1 MTLPIQ
7 VKPIVTQEKGEKHV
21 FRKSKKYRTLCS
33 VALGTVATAVLAL
46 GGGIAKADE
55 LATTLVETSIVL
67 MDNPATNLPEAQ
79 PAETSEHT
87 TSLSETG
94 QSQGTMPVTIDETT
108 LKQAINDAKAEGVTI
123 TSGQDMD
130 LGTTQTAEET
140 SQALD
145 TAKADMDK
153 QVSELDQVAAQYQ
166 SDKAEH
172 AAEVARI
179 DRENATLQAS
189 HKQAEDAAKKLEK
202 DVATTV
208 SDMNHRFSNAKV
220 RVTDKTITSGDGTS
234 PEAYEGYTKL
244 VQGVS
249 DQNQSAIATYVAKKT
264 EADAQTAKNKQIE
277 AENAAGLA
285 KAKEDNEAITKRN
298 QAGQVAIDEENR
310 RGQAA
315 VDQAN
320 KDKEAQ
326 VTNRQAEIEAI
337 KKRNAQ
343 KQAEADATN
352 KANEAYNASEKARYD
367 RELAE
372 IQKGEEGYI
381 SEALAQA
388 LDLNRGE
395 PQALHGAVTRNPDRI
410 LSKGDA
416 MLGGYS
422 NILDSTG
429 FFVYDQFR
437 TGETLR
443 FNYSNLQNASFAGKK
458 ITGVTYDITNLVSP
472 AGTNSVKLVVPNDP
486 TEGFIAYRGDG
497 TGDWRNDKMEFRV
510 EAKYTLADG
519 SQVTFSKEQPG
530 VFTHSSLNHNNIGL
544 EYVKDSSGKFVP
556 INGSTVQ
563 VTGEGL
569 ARSLGSNRAHEIGT
583 PEEWDT
589 TSSRYAYKGSI
600 VSTVTSGNTYRV
612 TFGQGD
618 MPTQV
623 GGKTYWFAL
632 NTLPVARTVRPYT
645 PKPLVKP
652 NLDPVPDSLTY
663 TPSVYTPKTFT
674 PEPLVTFTPKPT
686 NPVEEP
692 SLTLVKVALPTQ
704 PVFEKMPTPPTVP
717 SVQVHGYR
725 LATKPGIHKEVE
737 NSDRVSIDKTQVAK
751 GSPVNYPLEVGDLSS
766 NRVTT
771 TSLIFEDYLPAGYVL
786 NATTTEEHNTVYE
799 VAYDSSK
806 HLVRLTAKDSLLSE
820 VNKDLTK
827 SYRLTVPVLYGMV
840 VNDGAIYTNTY
851 KLIINQGTPTAYTVT
866 SNPVTVR
873 TPGDGTTTTLIIPDK
888 TNKNS
893 DGIVIND
900 TVVLVGSTNHYTLT
914 WDLDQY
920 KGDQSSKETIAK
932 GFFLLDDFPEEAV
945 MTNDKTVS
953 VTTLDGKALS
963 GFVATTYKDL
973 SEVPET
979 LRHQLTT
986 AKISPKGAFQVIVP
1000 EDNQAFYD
1008 TYVKT
1013 GTSLLVTS
1021 PMTVRTDLKDKTLT
1035 YTNTAYQID
1044 FGNGYATK
1052 EVTNTLVTPEP
1063 MKKNLNADQVD
1074 VNGQAML
1081 VGSKNFYTLSWDLDQ
1096 YKGIVA
1102 TQDAIAKGFYFVD
1115 DYPEEALEIDTKAI
1129 QVVTATGQVVSDM
1142 LIETYQNLEE
1152 APAGLK
1158 EALRAKKI
1166 SPKGVFQVFRP
1177 KANEAFYETYV
1188 KTGQSLTIIDPMTV
1202 KDNLYNSGHT
1212 YTNKAYQV
1220 DFGLAYETEE
1230 VSNFIPIVRP
1240 KKSNTNDKGVTI
1252 DGKTVLPD
1260 TVNYYKI
1267 VMDYSAYKGM
1277 AATKDQI
1284 AKGFYMVDD
1293 YPEEALEL
1301 QPDGIQIVDGQGQ
1314 AVKGLSVKVYAFL
1327 TEAPKAVQE
1336 AMAGKGFVPK
1346 GAIQVFT
1353 ADDPQA
1359 FYDTYVKTGQTLVV
1373 TNPMTI
1379 KKDLV
1384 KTGGDYTNT
1393 AYQIDFGL
1401 AYVTDTVVNN
1411 VPKLD
1416 PKKDVVI
1423 DLSHKDQSLDGKEIT
1438 LNQVLNYRLQ
1448 GAHIPAH
1455 RATALTDYR
1464 FNDDYDEKHDQ
1475 YDGVYQAYLMRD
1487 VTLVDGTVLKAG
1499 TEVTKYTLQTVNTK
1513 SGQVSISFD
1522 KAFLTSISDESTF
1535 QADVYLQVKRIAAG
1549 EVENT
1554 FSHIVNGVSINSNT
1568 VKTTTPELVI
1578 PPTPPTPKPEVPGTP
1593 IPTPVPPQTPGRV
1606 ASLPQTGEAASLLGL
1621 VGGGLMLGLAYG
1633 AYRKK
1638 KQVGS
1643 EDSYA

>member
-46 GGGIAKADE
+46 GGGVAKADE
-55 LATTLVETSIVL
+55 LLTPSAPSTVL
-67 MDNPATNLPEAQ
+67 TDNPATNLPEAQ
-79 PAETSEHT
+79 PTETVEHN

-94 QSQGTMPVTIDETT
+94 QSQGTMPVTIDETP
-108 LKQAINDAKAEGVTI
+108 LKQAIAEAKAEGVTI

-130 LGTTQTAEET
+130 LGITQTAEET
-140 SQALD
+140 NQALD
-145 TAKADMDK
+145 RAKSDMDK
-153 QVSELDQVAAQYQ
+153 QVSELKDVTAKYQ
-166 SDKAEH
+166 SDKADH
-172 AAEVARI
+172 VAEVARI
-179 DRENATLQAS
+179 EGENAILKVS
-189 HKQAEDAAKKLEK
+189 HTQAEEVAKNLEK
-202 DVATTV
+202 DVNATV
-208 SDMNHRFSNAKV
+208 SDLTNRFSNAKV
-220 RVTDKTITSGDGTS
+220 TVTDKTITSGDGTS

-249 DQNQSAIATYVAKKT
+249 EQNQAAINTYVTKKT

-285 KAKEDNEAITKRN
+285 KAKEDNDAITKRN
-298 QAGQVAIDEENR
+298 QAGQAAIDEENR

-320 KDKEAQ
+320 KDKQAR

-337 KKRNAQ
+337 KKSNAQ
-343 KQAEADATN
+343 KQAEADAKN
-352 KANEAYNASEKARYD
+352 QDIKAYNASEKARYD

-372 IQKGEEGYI
+372 IRKGEEGYI

-395 PQALHGAVTRNPDRI
+395 PQARHGAATRNPDHI
-410 LSKGDA
+410 ISTGNA

-510 EAKYTLADG
+510 DAKYTLADG

-563 VTGEGL
+563 VTDEGL

-589 TSSRYAYKGSI
+589 TSSRYAYKGAI

-652 NLDPVPDSLTY
+652 NLAPVPEPLTY

-686 NPVEEP
+686 SPVEEP
-692 SLTLVKVALPTQ
+692 SLALVKVALPTQ
-704 PVFEKMPTPPTVP
+704 PVYEKTPTPPAAP
-717 SVQVHGYR
+717 SVHVHGYR
-725 LATKPGIHKEVE
+725 LETKPGIHKEVE
-737 NSDRVSIDKTQVAK
+737 NSDRVSIDKSLVAK
-751 GSPVNYPLEVGDLSS
+751 ASLVNYPLEVGDLSP
-766 NRVTT
+766 NRVVTS
-771 TSLIFEDYLPAGYVL
+771 SLIFEDYLPAGYVL
-786 NATTTEEHNTVYE
+786 NATTTEEHNTAYE

-820 VNKDLTK
+820 VNKDLAK
-827 SYRLTVPVLYGMV
+827 SYRLTAPVLYGTV

-893 DGIVIND
+893 DGIVINE

-945 MTNDKTVS
+945 MTDDKAVI
-953 VTTLDGKALS
+953 VTSLDGKALS
-963 GFVATTYKDL
+963 GFVATTYKNL
-973 SEVPET
+973 SEAPET

-1021 PMTVRTDLKDKTLT
+1021 PMTVRTALKDKTLT

-1063 MKKNLNADQVD
+1063 VKKNLNADQVD
-1074 VNGQAML
+1074 INGQAML

-1102 TQDAIAKGFYFVD
+1102 TKAAIQKGFYFVD
-1115 DYPEEALEIDTKAI
+1115 DYPEEALVIDTKAI
-1129 QVVTATGQVVSDM
+1129 QILTPDGQSVRDILV
-1142 LIETYQNLEE
+1142 ETYQNLEE
-1152 APAGLK
+1152 APTSLK
-1158 EALRAKKI
+1158 EALLAKKL
-1166 SPKGVFQVFRP
+1166 SPKGAFQVFRP
-1177 KANEAFYETYV
+1177 KDNQAFYETYV

-1202 KDNLYNSGHT
+1202 KDSLYNSGQT

-1220 DFGLAYETEE
+1220 DFGLAYETED
-1230 VSNFIPIVRP
+1230 VSNFIPVITP
-1240 KKSNTNDKGVTI
+1240 KKSNTNDKGMII

-1277 AATKDQI
+1277 SATKDQI

-1293 YPEEALEL
+1293 YPEEALDVNL
-1301 QPDGIQIVDGQGQ
+1301 DGIQMVDGQGQ
-1314 AVKGLSVKVYAFL
+1314 AVKGLSVKVYASL
-1327 TEAPKAVQE
+1327 SEAPKVVQE
-1336 AMAGKGFVPK
+1336 AMASQHFVPK
-1346 GAIQVFT
+1346 GAIQVFS
-1353 ADDPQA
+1353 ADDPQT

-1379 KKDLV
+1379 KEEMV

-1438 LNQVLNYRLQ
+1438 LNQVFTYRLQ

-1464 FNDDYDEKHDQ
+1464 FSDDYDETHDQ
-1475 YDGVYQAYLMRD
+1475 YDGVYQAYLMTD
-1487 VTLVDGTVLKAG
+1487 VTLADGTVLKSG
-1499 TEVTKYTLQTVNTK
+1499 TEVTKYTLQTVDTT

-1522 KAFLTSISDESTF
+1522 KAFLTSISDDSTF
-1535 QADVYLQVKRIAAG
+1535 QADVYLQMKRIAAG
-1549 EVENT
+1549 DVENT
-1554 FSHIVNGVSINSNT
+1554 FRHIVNGMTISSNT
-1568 VKTTTPELVI
+1568 VKTTTPEPVQ
-1578 PPTPPTPKPEVPGTP
+1578 PPTPPTPPSPKPVVPNQ
-1593 IPTPVPPQTPGRV
+1593 PTPVPPQVPTPV

>member
-7 VKPIVTQEKGEKHV
+7 VKPIITQEKGEKHV

-46 GGGIAKADE
+46 GGGVAKADE
-55 LATTLVETSIVL
+55 LLTPSAPSTVL
-67 MDNPATNLPEAQ
+67 TDNPATNLPEAQ
-79 PAETSEHT
+79 PTETVEHN

-94 QSQGTMPVTIDETT
+94 QSQGTMPVTVDETP
-108 LKQAINDAKAEGVTI
+108 LKQAIAEAKAEGVTI

-130 LGTTQTAEET
+130 LGITQTAEET
-140 SQALD
+140 NQALD
-145 TAKADMDK
+145 TAKSDMDK
-153 QVSELDQVAAQYQ
+153 QVSELKDVTAKYQ
-166 SDKAEH
+166 SDKADH

-179 DRENATLQAS
+179 EGENAILKVS
-189 HKQAEDAAKKLEK
+189 HTQAEDVAKNLEK
-202 DVATTV
+202 DVNATV
-208 SDMNHRFSNAKV
+208 SDLTNRFSNAKV
-220 RVTDKTITSGDGTS
+220 TVTDKTITSGDGTS

-249 DQNQSAIATYVAKKT
+249 EQNKAAIDTYVTKKT

-285 KAKEDNEAITKRN
+285 KAKGDNDAITKRN
-298 QAGQVAIDEENR
+298 QAGQAAIDEENR

-320 KDKEAQ
+320 KDKQAR

-337 KKRNAQ
+337 KKSNAQ
-343 KQAEADATN
+343 KQAEADAKN
-352 KANEAYNASEKARYD
+352 QDIKAYNASEKARYD

-372 IQKGEEGYI
+372 IRKGEEGYI

-395 PQALHGAVTRNPDRI
+395 PQAQHGAATRNPDHI
-410 LSKGDA
+410 ISTGNA

-497 TGDWRNDKMEFRV
+497 TGDWRNDKMEFQV

-563 VTGEGL
+563 VTDEGL

-645 PKPLVKP
+645 SKPLVKP
-652 NLDPVPDSLTY
+652 NLDPVPDPLTY

-692 SLTLVKVALPTQ
+692 SLALVKVALPTQ
-704 PVFEKMPTPPTVP
+704 PVFEKIPMPPTVP
-717 SVQVHGYR
+717 SVQVHAYR
-725 LATKPGIHKEVE
+725 LATQPGIYKNVE
-737 NSDRVSIDKTQVAK
+737 NSDRVSIDKNQIAK
-751 GSPVNYPLEVGDLSS
+751 DSSVNYPLEVGNLSP
-766 NRVTT
+766 NRITT

-786 NATTTEEHNTVYE
+786 NETTTKEHNTAYE

-806 HLVRLTAKDSLLSE
+806 NLVRLTAKDSLLSE

-827 SYRLTVPVLYGMV
+827 SYRLTAPVLYGTV

-953 VTTLDGKALS
+953 VTSLDGKALS
-963 GFVATTYKDL
+963 GFMAMTYKNV
-973 SEVPET
+973 SEAPER
-979 LRHQLTT
+979 LRHQLAT

-1074 VNGQAML
+1074 IDGQAML

-1102 TQDAIAKGFYFVD
+1102 TKDAIAKGFYFVD

-1129 QVVTATGQVVSDM
+1129 QVVTKEGKIVSDLM
-1142 LIETYQNLEE
+1142 IETYQNLEE
-1152 APAGLK
+1152 APDSLK
-1158 EALRAKKI
+1158 EALFAKKI
-1166 SPKGVFQVFRP
+1166 SPKGAFQVFRP
-1177 KANEAFYETYV
+1177 KDNEAFYETYV

-1202 KDNLYNSGHT
+1202 KDNLYNSGQT
-1212 YTNKAYQV
+1212 YVNKAYQV

-1230 VSNFIPIVRP
+1230 VSNFIPVISP

-1277 AATKDQI
+1277 SATKDQI
-1284 AKGFYMVDD
+1284 AKGFFMVDD

-1301 QPDGIQIVDGQGQ
+1301 NPDGIQMIDGRGKV
-1314 AVKGLSVKVYAFL
+1314 VKGLSVKVYASL
-1327 TEAPKAVQE
+1327 TEAPKAIQE
-1336 AMAGKGFVPK
+1336 AMAGKDFVPK

-1353 ADDPQA
+1353 ADDPQT
-1359 FYDTYVKTGQTLVV
+1359 FYDIYVKTGQTLVV

-1384 KTGGDYTNT
+1384 KTGGDYANT

-1423 DLSHKDQSLDGKEIT
+1423 DLSHKNQSLDGKEIA
-1438 LNQVLNYRLQ
+1438 LNQVFNYRLQ

-1475 YDGVYQAYLMRD
+1475 YDGVYQAYLMTD
-1487 VTLVDGTVLKAG
+1487 VTLIDGTVLKSG

-1522 KAFLTSISDESTF
+1522 KDFLTSISDDSTF
-1535 QADVYLQVKRIAAG
+1535 QADVYLQVKRIVAG

-1554 FSHIVNGVSINSNT
+1554 FSHIVNGVTINSNT
-1568 VKTTTPELVI
+1568 VKTTTPEPVI
-1578 PPTPPTPKPEVPGTP
+1578 PPTPPTPKSEVPGTP
-1593 IPTPVPPQTPGRV
+1593 IPTPVPPQTPRPV
-1606 ASLPQTGEAASLLGL
+1606 ASLPQTGEATSLLGL

>member
-7 VKPIVTQEKGEKHV
+7 VKPIMTQEKGEKYV

-46 GGGIAKADE
+46 GGGVAKADE
-55 LATTLVETSIVL
+55 LLTPSTPSTVL
-67 MDNPATNLPEAQ
+67 KDNPATNLPEVQ
-79 PAETSEHT
+79 PTETVEHN

-94 QSQGTMPVTIDETT
+94 QSQGTIPVTIDETP
-108 LKQAINDAKAEGVTI
+108 LKQAIAEAKAEGVTI

-130 LGTTQTAEET
+130 LGITQTAEET
-140 SQALD
+140 NRALD
-145 TAKADMDK
+145 TAKSDMDK
-153 QVSELDQVAAQYQ
+153 QVSELKDVTAKYQ
-166 SDKAEH
+166 SDKADH
-172 AAEVARI
+172 AAEVERI
-179 DRENATLQAS
+179 EGENATLKAS
-189 HKQAEDAAKKLEK
+189 HKQAEDATKNLEK
-202 DVATTV
+202 DVNATV
-208 SDMNHRFSNAKV
+208 SDLTNRFPNAKV
-220 RVTDKTITSGDGTS
+220 TVTDKTITSGDGTS
-234 PEAYEGYTKL
+234 PEAYEGYAKL
-244 VQGVS
+244 VQGVNE
-249 DQNQSAIATYVAKKT
+249 QNQTAINTYVTKKT
-264 EADAQTAKNKQIE
+264 EADAQTVKNKQIE

-285 KAKEDNEAITKRN
+285 KAKEDNEAITQRN
-298 QAGQVAIDEENR
+298 QAGQAAVDEENR

-320 KDKEAQ
+320 KDKQAQ

-395 PQALHGAVTRNPDRI
+395 PQTQHGAATRNPDHI
-410 LSKGDA
+410 ISTGDA

-422 NILDSTG
+422 RILDSTG

-497 TGDWRNDKMEFRV
+497 TGDWRTDKMEFRV

-563 VTGEGL
+563 VTNEGL

-589 TSSRYAYKGSI
+589 TSSRYAYKGAI

-652 NLDPVPDSLTY
+652 NLDPVPDPLTY
-663 TPSVYTPKTFT
+663 PPSVYTPKTFT

-686 NPVEEP
+686 TPVEEP

-704 PVFEKMPTPPTVP
+704 PVYEKAPTPPAVP

-725 LATKPGIHKEVE
+725 LATQPGIHKEVE
-737 NSDRVSIDKTQVAK
+737 NSDRVSIDKSLVAK
-751 GSPVNYPLEVGDLSS
+751 ESPVNYPLEVGDLSP
-766 NRVTT
+766 NRVATS
-771 TSLIFEDYLPAGYVL
+771 SLIFEDYLPAGYVL
-786 NATTTEEHNTVYE
+786 NETTTKEHNTAYE
-799 VAYDSSK
+799 VSYDSSK
-806 HLVRLTAKDSLLSE
+806 HLVRLTARDSLLSE

-827 SYRLTVPVLYGMV
+827 SYRLTAPMLYGTV
-840 VNDGAIYTNTY
+840 VNDGATYTNTY
-851 KLIINQGTPTAYTVT
+851 KLIINKDTSTAYTVT

-873 TPGDGTTTTLIIPDK
+873 TPGDGTTTTLITPDK

-920 KGDQSSKETIAK
+920 KGDQSSKETVAK
-932 GFFLLDDFPEEAV
+932 GFFLLDDFPEEALV
-945 MTNDKTVS
+945 TDDKAVS
-953 VTTLDGKALS
+953 VTTLDGKILS
-963 GFVATTYKDL
+963 GFVVTTYKDL
-973 SEVPET
+973 SEAPER
-979 LRHQLTT
+979 LRNQLTT

-1000 EDNQAFYD
+1000 ENNQTFYD

-1021 PMTVRTDLKDKTLT
+1021 PMTVHTDLKDKTLT

-1052 EVTNTLVTPEP
+1052 EVINTLVTPEP
-1063 MKKNLNADQVD
+1063 VKKNLNADKVD
-1074 VNGQAML
+1074 INGQAML

-1102 TQDAIAKGFYFVD
+1102 TKDAIAKGFYFVD
-1115 DYPEEALEIDTKAI
+1115 DYPEETLDIDTKNI
-1129 QVVTATGQVVSDM
+1129 RVVTADGKEVSD
-1142 LIETYQNLEE
+1142 IVVETYQSLDE
-1152 APAGLK
+1152 APDALK
-1158 EALRAKKI
+1158 EALLAKKL
-1166 SPKGVFQVFRP
+1166 SPKGAFQVFRP
-1177 KANEAFYETYV
+1177 KDNQAFYETYV

-1202 KDNLYNSGHT
+1202 KDSLYNSGQT

-1230 VSNFIPIVRP
+1230 VSNFIPIVTP
-1240 KKSNTNDKGVTI
+1240 KKSNTNDKGMTI
-1252 DGKTVLPD
+1252 DGKTVLPN

-1277 AATKDQI
+1277 SATKDQI
-1284 AKGFYMVDD
+1284 TKGFFMVDD
-1293 YPEEALEL
+1293 YPEEALEIN
-1301 QPDGIQIVDGQGQ
+1301 PEGIQMVDGKWQ
-1314 AVKGLSVKVYAFL
+1314 AVKGLSVKVYASL
-1327 TEAPKAVQE
+1327 TEAPKVVQE
-1336 AMAGKGFVPK
+1336 AMVGKGFVPK
-1346 GAIQVFT
+1346 GAIQVFS
-1353 ADDPQA
+1353 ADDPQT

-1379 KKDLV
+1379 KKDMV

-1423 DLSHKDQSLDGKEIT
+1423 DLSHKDQSLDGKEIA
-1438 LNQVLNYRLQ
+1438 LNQVFNYRLQ

-1475 YDGVYQAYLMRD
+1475 YDGVYQAYLMTD

-1499 TEVTKYTLQTVNTK
+1499 TEVTKYTLQEVDTQ
-1513 SGQVSISFD
+1513 SGQVSIAFD
-1522 KAFLTSISDESTF
+1522 KDFLTSLSEDSTF
-1535 QADVYLQVKRIAAG
+1535 QADVYLQMKRIAAG
-1549 EVENT
+1549 DVENS
-1554 FSHIVNGVSINSNT
+1554 FSHSVNGVTISSNT
-1568 VKTTTPELVI
+1568 VKTTTPEPVI
-1578 PPTPPTPKPEVPGTP
+1578 PPTPPTPKSEVPETP
-1593 IPTPVPPQTPGRV
+1593 IPTPVPPQTPGLV
-1606 ASLPQTGEAASLLGL
+1606 ASLPQTGEATSLLGL

>member
-7 VKPIVTQEKGEKHV
+7 VKPIMTQEKGEKYV

-46 GGGIAKADE
+46 GGGVAKADE
-55 LATTLVETSIVL
+55 LLTPSTPSTVL
-67 MDNPATNLPEAQ
+67 KDNPATNLPEVQ
-79 PAETSEHT
+79 PTETVEHN

-94 QSQGTMPVTIDETT
+94 QSQGTIPVTIDETP
-108 LKQAINDAKAEGVTI
+108 LKQAIAEAKAEGVTI

-130 LGTTQTAEET
+130 LGITQTAEET
-140 SQALD
+140 NRALD
-145 TAKADMDK
+145 TAKSDMDK
-153 QVSELDQVAAQYQ
+153 QVSELKDVTAKYQ
-166 SDKAEH
+166 SDKADH
-172 AAEVARI
+172 AAEVERI
-179 DRENATLQAS
+179 EGENATLKAS
-189 HKQAEDAAKKLEK
+189 HKQAEDATKNLEK
-202 DVATTV
+202 DVNATV
-208 SDMNHRFSNAKV
+208 SDLTNRFPNAKV
-220 RVTDKTITSGDGTS
+220 TVTDKTITSGDGTS
-234 PEAYEGYTKL
+234 PEAYEGYAKL
-244 VQGVS
+244 VQGVNE
-249 DQNQSAIATYVAKKT
+249 QNQTAINTYVTKKT
-264 EADAQTAKNKQIE
+264 EADAQTVKNKQIE

-285 KAKEDNEAITKRN
+285 KAKEDNEAITQRN
-298 QAGQVAIDEENR
+298 QAGQAAVDEENR

-320 KDKEAQ
+320 KDKQAQ

-395 PQALHGAVTRNPDRI
+395 PQAQHGAATRNPDHI
-410 LSKGDA
+410 ISTGDA

-422 NILDSTG
+422 RILDSTG

-497 TGDWRNDKMEFRV
+497 TGDWRTDKMEFRV

-563 VTGEGL
+563 VTNEGL

-589 TSSRYAYKGSI
+589 TSSRYAYKGAI

-652 NLDPVPDSLTY
+652 NLDPVPDPLTY
-663 TPSVYTPKTFT
+663 PPSVYTPKTFT

-686 NPVEEP
+686 TPVEEP

-704 PVFEKMPTPPTVP
+704 PVYEKAPTPPAVP

-725 LATKPGIHKEVE
+725 LATQPGIHKEVE
-737 NSDRVSIDKTQVAK
+737 NSDRVSIDKSLVAK
-751 GSPVNYPLEVGDLSS
+751 ESPVNYPLEVGDLSP
-766 NRVTT
+766 NRVATS
-771 TSLIFEDYLPAGYVL
+771 SLIFEDYLPAGYVL
-786 NATTTEEHNTVYE
+786 NETTTKEHNTAYE
-799 VAYDSSK
+799 VSYDSSK
-806 HLVRLTAKDSLLSE
+806 HLVRLTARDSLLSE

-827 SYRLTVPVLYGMV
+827 SYRLTAPMLYGTV
-840 VNDGAIYTNTY
+840 VNDGATYTNTY
-851 KLIINQGTPTAYTVT
+851 KLIINKDTSTAYTVT

-873 TPGDGTTTTLIIPDK
+873 TPGDGTTTTLITPDK

-920 KGDQSSKETIAK
+920 KGDQSSKETVAK
-932 GFFLLDDFPEEAV
+932 GFFLLDDFPEEALV
-945 MTNDKTVS
+945 TDDKAVS
-953 VTTLDGKALS
+953 VTTLDGKILS
-963 GFVATTYKDL
+963 GFVVTTYKDL
-973 SEVPET
+973 SEAPER
-979 LRHQLTT
+979 LRNQLTT

-1000 EDNQAFYD
+1000 ENNQTFYD

-1021 PMTVRTDLKDKTLT
+1021 PMTVHTDLKDKTLT

-1052 EVTNTLVTPEP
+1052 EVINTLVTPEP
-1063 MKKNLNADQVD
+1063 VKKNLNADKVD
-1074 VNGQAML
+1074 INGQAML

-1102 TQDAIAKGFYFVD
+1102 TKDAIAKGFYFVD
-1115 DYPEEALEIDTKAI
+1115 DYPEETLDIDTKNI
-1129 QVVTATGQVVSDM
+1129 RVVTADGKEVSD
-1142 LIETYQNLEE
+1142 IVVETYQSLDE
-1152 APAGLK
+1152 APDALK
-1158 EALRAKKI
+1158 EALLAKKL
-1166 SPKGVFQVFRP
+1166 SPKGAFQVFRP
-1177 KANEAFYETYV
+1177 KDNQAFYETYV

-1202 KDNLYNSGHT
+1202 KDSLYNSGQT

-1230 VSNFIPIVRP
+1230 VSNFIPIVTP
-1240 KKSNTNDKGVTI
+1240 KKSNTNDKGMTI
-1252 DGKTVLPD
+1252 DGKTVLPN

-1277 AATKDQI
+1277 SATKDQI
-1284 AKGFYMVDD
+1284 TKGFFMVDD
-1293 YPEEALEL
+1293 YPEEALEIN
-1301 QPDGIQIVDGQGQ
+1301 PEGIQMVDGKWQ
-1314 AVKGLSVKVYAFL
+1314 AVKGLSVKVYASL
-1327 TEAPKAVQE
+1327 TEAPKVVQE
-1336 AMAGKGFVPK
+1336 AMVGKGFVPK
-1346 GAIQVFT
+1346 GAIQVFS
-1353 ADDPQA
+1353 ADDPQT

-1379 KKDLV
+1379 KKDMV

-1423 DLSHKDQSLDGKEIT
+1423 DLSHKDQSLDGKEIA
-1438 LNQVLNYRLQ
+1438 LNQVFNYRLQ

-1475 YDGVYQAYLMRD
+1475 YDGVYQAYLMTD

-1499 TEVTKYTLQTVNTK
+1499 TEVTKYTLQEVDTQ
-1513 SGQVSISFD
+1513 SGQVSIAFD
-1522 KAFLTSISDESTF
+1522 KDFLTSLSEDSTF
-1535 QADVYLQVKRIAAG
+1535 QADVYLQMKRIAAG
-1549 EVENT
+1549 DVENS
-1554 FSHIVNGVSINSNT
+1554 FSHSVNGVTISSNT
-1568 VKTTTPELVI
+1568 VKTTTPEPVI
-1578 PPTPPTPKPEVPGTP
+1578 PPTPPTPKSEVPETP
-1593 IPTPVPPQTPGRV
+1593 IPTPVPPQTPGLV
-1606 ASLPQTGEAASLLGL
+1606 ASLPQTGEATSLLGL

>member
-7 VKPIVTQEKGEKHV
+7 VKPIITQEKGEKHV

-46 GGGIAKADE
+46 GGGVAKADE
-55 LATTLVETSIVL
+55 LLTPSAPSTVL
-67 MDNPATNLPEAQ
+67 TDNPATNLPEAQ
-79 PAETSEHT
+79 PTETVEHD

-94 QSQGTMPVTIDETT
+94 QSQGTMPVTIDETP
-108 LKQAINDAKAEGVTI
+108 LKQAVDEAKAEGVMI
-123 TSGQDMD
+123 TSSQDMD
-130 LGTTQTAEET
+130 LGTTKTAEET
-140 SQALD
+140 NQALD

-153 QVSELDQVAAQYQ
+153 QVSEIAHVTSQYK
-166 SDKAEH
+166 SDKADH
-172 AAEVARI
+172 VAEVARI
-179 DRENATLQAS
+179 EGENATLKVS
-189 HKQAEDAAKKLEK
+189 HKQAEDATKKLEK
-202 DVATTV
+202 DINATV
-208 SDMNHRFSNAKV
+208 SDLTNRFLNAKV
-220 RVTDKTITSGDGTS
+220 TVTDKTITSGDGTS
-234 PEAYEGYTKL
+234 PEAYVGYAKL
-244 VQGVS
+244 VQGVNE
-249 DQNQSAIATYVAKKT
+249 QNQTTINTYVTKKT

-277 AENAAGLA
+277 AENTAGLA

-298 QAGQVAIDEENR
+298 QAGQAAIDEENR

-320 KDKEAQ
+320 KDKQAQ

-337 KKRNAQ
+337 KKGNAQ
-343 KQAEADATN
+343 KQAEADAKN
-352 KANEAYNASEKARYD
+352 RDIEAYNASEKARYD

-372 IQKGEEGYI
+372 IRRGEEGYI

-395 PQALHGAVTRNPDRI
+395 PQAQHGAATRNPDHI
-410 LSKGDA
+410 ISTGDA

-422 NILDSTG
+422 RILDSTG

-458 ITGVTYDITNLVSP
+458 ITGVTYDITNLISP
-472 AGTNSVKLVVPNDP
+472 AGANSVKLVVPNDP

-510 EAKYTLADG
+510 EAKYTLSDG

-563 VTGEGL
+563 VTNEGL

-589 TSSRYAYKGSI
+589 TSSRYAYKGAI

-645 PKPLVKP
+645 PKPLVTP
-652 NLDPVPDSLTY
+652 QLDPVPDPLTY

-674 PEPLVTFTPKPT
+674 PDPLVTFTPKPT

-692 SLTLVKVALPTQ
+692 SLALVKVALPIQ
-704 PVFEKMPTPPTVP
+704 PIYEKIPTPPTVP

-725 LATKPGIHKEVE
+725 LATQPGIHKDVE
-737 NSDRVSIDKTQVAK
+737 NSDRVSIDKSQVAK
-751 GSPVNYPLEVGDLSS
+751 SSPVNYSLEVGDLSP
-766 NRVTT
+766 NRVTIS
-771 TSLIFEDYLPAGYVL
+771 SLIFEDYLPAGYVL
-786 NATTTEEHNTVYE
+786 NETTTKKHNTAYE
-799 VAYDSSK
+799 VSYDSSK
-806 HLVRLTAKDSLLSE
+806 NLVRLTARDSLLTE

-827 SYRLTVPVLYGMV
+827 SYRLTAPILYGTV
-840 VNDGAIYTNTY
+840 VNDGATYTNTY
-851 KLIINQGTPTAYTVT
+851 KLIINKDTSTAYTVM

-873 TPGDGTTTTLIIPDK
+873 TPGDGTTTTLITPDK

-900 TVVLVGSTNHYTLT
+900 TVSLVGSTNHYTLT

-920 KGDQSSKETIAK
+920 KGDQSSKETVAK
-932 GFFLLDDFPEEAV
+932 GFFLLDDFPEEALV
-945 MTNDKTVS
+945 TDDKAVS
-953 VTTLDGKALS
+953 VTTLDGKILS
-963 GFVATTYKDL
+963 GFVVTTYKDL
-973 SEVPET
+973 SEAPER

-986 AKISPKGAFQVIVP
+986 AKISPRGAFQVIVP
-1000 EDNQAFYD
+1000 ENNQTFYD

-1063 MKKNLNADQVD
+1063 VKKNLNADQVD
-1074 VNGQAML
+1074 INGQAML

-1102 TQDAIAKGFYFVD
+1102 TKDAIAKGFYFVD

-1129 QVVTATGQVVSDM
+1129 QVVTATGQAVSDM

-1152 APAGLK
+1152 APDSLK
-1158 EALRAKKI
+1158 EALLAKNI
-1166 SPKGVFQVFRP
+1166 SPKGAFQVFRP
-1177 KANEAFYETYV
+1177 KDNQTFYETYV

-1202 KDNLYNSGHT
+1202 KDSLYNSGQT

-1230 VSNFIPIVRP
+1230 VSNFIPIITP
-1240 KKSNTNDKGVTI
+1240 KKVNTNDKGVTI

-1277 AATKDQI
+1277 SATKDQI
-1284 AKGFYMVDD
+1284 TKGFFMVDD

-1301 QPDGIQIVDGQGQ
+1301 NPDGIQMIDGKGQ
-1314 AVKGLSVKVYAFL
+1314 VVKGLSVKVYASL
-1327 TEAPKAVQE
+1327 AEAPKVVQE

-1346 GAIQVFT
+1346 GAIQVFS
-1353 ADDPQA
+1353 ADDPQT

-1379 KKDLV
+1379 KKDMV
-1384 KTGGDYTNT
+1384 KTGGAYTNM
-1393 AYQIDFGL
+1393 AYQIDFGV
-1401 AYVTDTVVNN
+1401 AYVTETVVNN

-1423 DLSHKDQSLDGKEIT
+1423 DLSHKDQSLDGKEIA
-1438 LNQVLNYRLQ
+1438 LNQVFNYRLQ

-1464 FNDDYDEKHDQ
+1464 FSDDYDEKHDQ
-1475 YDGVYQAYLMRD
+1475 YDGVYQVYLMTD
-1487 VTLVDGTVLKAG
+1487 VTLTDGTVLKAG
-1499 TEVTKYTLQTVNTK
+1499 TEVTKYTLQRVDTT

-1522 KAFLTSISDESTF
+1522 KDFLTSISDDSTF
-1535 QADVYLQVKRIAAG
+1535 QADVYLQMKRIAAG

-1554 FSHIVNGVSINSNT
+1554 FSHVVNGVTISSNT
-1568 VKTTTPELVI
+1568 VKTTTPEPVI
-1578 PPTPPTPKPEVPGTP
+1578 PPTPPTPRPEVPETP
-1593 IPTPVPPQTPGRV
+1593 ISPQTPQPV

-1633 AYRKK
+1633 VYRKK
-1638 KQVGS
+1638 KEVAGG
-1643 EDSYA
+1643 DSHA

>member
-7 VKPIVTQEKGEKHV
+7 VKPIITQEKGEKHV

-33 VALGTVATAVLAL
+33 VALGTVATAVIAL
-46 GGGIAKADE
+46 GGGVAQADE
-55 LATTLVETSIVL
+55 LATTPVETSIVL
-67 MDNPATNLPEAQ
+67 TDNPATNLPEAQ
-79 PAETSEHT
+79 PIETVEHN

-94 QSQGTMPVTIDETT
+94 KSQGTMPVTIDETP

-123 TSGQDMD
+123 TPGQDMD

-140 SQALD
+140 SQGLD

-153 QVSELDQVAAQYQ
+153 QVSELKDVTAKYQ
-166 SDKAEH
+166 SDKADH

-179 DRENATLQAS
+179 EGENETLKTS
-189 HKQAEDAAKKLEK
+189 HKQAEDVAKNLEK
-202 DVATTV
+202 DVNASV
-208 SDMNHRFSNAKV
+208 SDLTKRFSNVKV

-234 PEAYEGYTKL
+234 PEAYESYTKL
-244 VQGVS
+244 VKGVS
-249 DQNQSAIATYVAKKT
+249 EQNQAAIDTYVTKKT

-277 AENAAGLA
+277 AENVAGLA

-298 QAGQVAIDEENR
+298 QAGQAAIDEENR

-320 KDKEAQ
+320 KDKQAQ
-326 VTNRQAEIEAI
+326 VSNRQAEIEAI

-395 PQALHGAVTRNPDRI
+395 PQAQHGAATRNPDHI
-410 LSKGDA
+410 ISTGDA

-422 NILDSTG
+422 RILDSTG

-472 AGTNSVKLVVPNDP
+472 AGTNSVTLVVPNDP

-510 EAKYTLADG
+510 DAKYTLADG

-563 VTGEGL
+563 VTDEGL

-589 TSSRYAYKGSI
+589 TSSRYAYKGAI

-652 NLDPVPDSLTY
+652 NLDPVPEPLTY
-663 TPSVYTPKTFT
+663 TPSVYKPKTFT

-686 NPVEEP
+686 TPVEEP
-692 SLTLVKVALPTQ
+692 NLALVKVALPTQ

-717 SVQVHGYR
+717 NVQVHGYR
-725 LATKPGIHKEVE
+725 LATKPGIHKDVE
-737 NSDRVSIDKTQVAK
+737 NSDRVSIDKSLVAK
-751 GSPVNYPLEVGDLSS
+751 ASPVNYPLEVGNLSP
-766 NRVTT
+766 NRITT

-786 NATTTEEHNTVYE
+786 NETTTKEQNT
-799 VAYDSSK
+799 AYDLAYDRSK

-820 VNKDLTK
+820 VNKDLAK
-827 SYRLTVPVLYGMV
+827 SYRLIAPVLYGTV
-840 VNDGAIYTNTY
+840 VNDGATYTNTY

-873 TPGDGTTTTLIIPDK
+873 TPGDGTTTTLITPNK

-893 DGIVIND
+893 DGVVI
-900 TVVLVGSTNHYTLT
+900 
-914 WDLDQY
+914 
-920 KGDQSSKETIAK
+920 
-932 GFFLLDDFPEEAV
+932 
-945 MTNDKTVS
+945 
-953 VTTLDGKALS
+953 
-963 GFVATTYKDL
+963 
-973 SEVPET
+973 
-979 LRHQLTT
+979 
-986 AKISPKGAFQVIVP
+986 
-1000 EDNQAFYD
+1000 
-1008 TYVKT
+1008 
-1013 GTSLLVTS
+1013 
-1021 PMTVRTDLKDKTLT
+1021 
-1035 YTNTAYQID
+1035 
-1044 FGNGYATK
+1044 
-1052 EVTNTLVTPEP
+1052 
-1063 MKKNLNADQVD
+1063 
-1074 VNGQAML
+1074 NGQAML

-1102 TQDAIAKGFYFVD
+1102 TQDAIAKGFYVVD

-1129 QVVTATGQVVSDM
+1129 QILTPDGQTVRDILV
-1142 LIETYQNLEE
+1142 ETYQNLEE
-1152 APAGLK
+1152 VPTSLK
-1158 EALRAKKI
+1158 EALLAKKI
-1166 SPKGVFQVFRP
+1166 SPKGAFQVFRP
-1177 KANEAFYETYV
+1177 KDNEAFYETYV

-1202 KDNLYNSGHT
+1202 KDSLYNSGQT

-1220 DFGLAYETEE
+1220 DFGLAYETED
-1230 VSNFIPIVRP
+1230 VSNFIPIVTP
-1240 KKSNTNDKGVTI
+1240 KKSNTTDKGVTI

-1277 AATKDQI
+1277 SATKDQI
-1284 AKGFYMVDD
+1284 AKGFFMVDD

-1301 QPDGIQIVDGQGQ
+1301 NPEGIQVIDGQGQ
-1314 AVKGLSVKVYAFL
+1314 AVKGLSVKVYASL
-1327 TEAPKAVQE
+1327 SEAPKTVQD
-1336 AMAGKGFVPK
+1336 AMAGRGFVPK

-1353 ADDPQA
+1353 ADDPQT

-1384 KTGGDYTNT
+1384 KTGGDYANT

-1401 AYVTDTVVNN
+1401 AYVTETIVNN
-1411 VPKLD
+1411 APKLD

-1423 DLSHKDQSLDGKEIT
+1423 DLSHKDQSLDGKEIP
-1438 LNQVLNYRLQ
+1438 LNQVFTYRLQ
-1448 GAHIPAH
+1448 GAHIPAN
-1455 RATALTDYR
+1455 RATALTAYS
-1464 FNDDYDEKHDQ
+1464 FSDDYDETHDQ
-1475 YDGVYQAYLMRD
+1475 YDGVYQAYLMTD
-1487 VTLVDGTVLKAG
+1487 VTLADGTVLKSG
-1499 TEVTKYTLQTVNTK
+1499 TEVTKYTLQTVDTT

-1522 KAFLTSISDESTF
+1522 RAFLTSISDDSTF
-1535 QADVYLQVKRIAAG
+1535 QADIYLQMKRIAAG

-1554 FSHIVNGVSINSNT
+1554 FSHMVNGVTITSNT
-1568 VKTTTPELVI
+1568 VKTTTPEPVI
-1578 PPTPPTPKPEVPGTP
+1578 PPTPPTPKSEVPGTP
-1593 IPTPVPPQTPGRV
+1593 IPTPVPPQTPGPV
-1606 ASLPQTGEAASLLGL
+1606 ASLPQTGEATSLLGL

-1638 KQVGS
+1638 GDVES
-1643 EDSYA
+1643 EDSHA

>member
-7 VKPIVTQEKGEKHV
+7 VKPIITQEKGEKHV

-46 GGGIAKADE
+46 GGGVAKADE
-55 LATTLVETSIVL
+55 LATTPVETSIIL
-67 MDNPATNLPEAQ
+67 TDNPATNLPEAQ
-79 PAETSEHT
+79 PTETVEHN

-94 QSQGTMPVTIDETT
+94 KSQGTMPVTIDETP
-108 LKQAINDAKAEGVTI
+108 LKQAVDEAKAEGVMI
-123 TSGQDMD
+123 TPGQDMD

-140 SQALD
+140 NQSLD
-145 TAKADMDK
+145 TAKSDIDK
-153 QVSELDQVAAQYQ
+153 QVSELDQVTAQYQ

-179 DRENATLQAS
+179 EGENAILKAS
-189 HKQAEDAAKKLEK
+189 HKEAEDAAKNLENN
-202 DVATTV
+202 VNTTV
-208 SDMNHRFSNAKV
+208 SDLTNRFPNAKV

-234 PEAYEGYTKL
+234 PEAYEGYAKL

-249 DQNQSAIATYVAKKT
+249 EQNQAAIDTYVTKKT

-285 KAKEDNEAITKRN
+285 KAKKDNEVITQRN
-298 QAGQVAIDEENR
+298 QAGQAAIDEENR

-320 KDKEAQ
+320 KDKQTQ

-352 KANEAYNASEKARYD
+352 KANEAYNASEKSRYD

-395 PQALHGAVTRNPDRI
+395 PQAQHGAATRTPDRI

-472 AGTNSVKLVVPNDP
+472 AGTNSVTLVVPNDP

-510 EAKYTLADG
+510 EARYTLSDG

-563 VTGEGL
+563 VTDEGL

-589 TSSRYAYKGSI
+589 TSSRYAYKGAI

-652 NLDPVPDSLTY
+652 NLDPVPDPLTY

-686 NPVEEP
+686 TPIDEP
-692 SLTLVKVALPTQ
+692 SLALVTVALPTT
-704 PVFEKMPTPPTVP
+704 PVYEKIPTPPTVP

-725 LATKPGIHKEVE
+725 LATQPGIHKDVE
-737 NSDRVSIDKTQVAK
+737 NSDRLSIDKTQVAK
-751 GSPVNYPLEVGDLSS
+751 ASSVNYPLEVGDLSP
-766 NRVTT
+766 NRVATS
-771 TSLIFEDYLPAGYVL
+771 SLIFEDYLPAGYVL
-786 NATTTEEHNTVYE
+786 NEPTTKEQNTAYDL
-799 VAYDSSK
+799 AYDSSK

-820 VNKDLTK
+820 VNKDLAK
-827 SYRLTVPVLYGMV
+827 SYHLTAPVLYGTV
-840 VNDGAIYTNTY
+840 VNDGATYTNTY

-873 TPGDGTTTTLIIPDK
+873 TPGDETTTTLITPNK

-893 DGIVIND
+893 DGVVIND

-920 KGDQSSKETIAK
+920 KGDQSSKETVAK
-932 GFFLLDDFPEEAV
+932 GFFLLDDYPEEAV
-945 MTNDKTVS
+945 MTDDKAVI
-953 VTTLDGKALS
+953 VTSLDGKALS
-963 GFVATTYKDL
+963 GFVATTYKNL
-973 SEVPET
+973 SEAPEK
-979 LRHQLTT
+979 LRHQLAT

-1021 PMTVRTDLKDKTLT
+1021 PMTVRADLTGKQLS
-1035 YTNTAYQID
+1035 YTNKAYQID

-1063 MKKNLNADQVD
+1063 VKKNLNADKVD
-1074 VNGQAML
+1074 INGQAML
-1081 VGSKNFYTLSWDLDQ
+1081 VGSTNFYTLSWDLDQ
-1096 YKGIVA
+1096 YKGVEA
-1102 TQDAIAKGFYFVD
+1102 TKEAIAKGFYFVD
-1115 DYPEEALEIDTKAI
+1115 DYPEEALDIDTAAV
-1129 QVVTATGQVVSDM
+1129 QVVTTSGKVVSD
-1142 LIETYQNLEE
+1142 LLVETYSSLDQ
-1152 APAGLK
+1152 AP
-1158 EALRAKKI
+1158 EALRQALSAKQI
-1166 SPKGVFQVFRP
+1166 RPTGAFQVFRP
-1177 KANEAFYETYV
+1177 KDNQVFYDTYV

-1202 KDNLYNSGHT
+1202 KSSLYNSGQT

-1220 DFGLAYETEE
+1220 DFGLAYETED

-1240 KKSNTNDKGVTI
+1240 KKSNTTDKGVTI

-1277 AATKDQI
+1277 SATKDQI

-1293 YPEEALEL
+1293 YPEEALDVNL
-1301 QPDGIQIVDGQGQ
+1301 DGIQMVDGQGQ
-1314 AVKGLSVKVYAFL
+1314 AVKGLSVKVYASL
-1327 TEAPKAVQE
+1327 SEAPKAVQE
-1336 AMAGKGFVPK
+1336 TMAGKGFVPK

-1353 ADDPQA
+1353 ADDPQT

-1373 TNPMTI
+1373 TNPMSI

-1423 DLSHKDQSLDGKEIT
+1423 DLSHKDQSLDGKEIA
-1438 LNQVLNYRLQ
+1438 LNQVFTYRLQ

-1464 FNDDYDEKHDQ
+1464 FSDDYDETHDQ
-1475 YDGVYQAYLMRD
+1475 YDGVYQAYLMTD
-1487 VTLVDGTVLKAG
+1487 VTLADGTVLKSG
-1499 TEVTKYTLQTVNTK
+1499 TEVTKYTLQTVDTT

-1522 KAFLTSISDESTF
+1522 KAFLTSISDDSTF
-1535 QADVYLQVKRIAAG
+1535 QADVYLQMKRIAAG

-1554 FSHIVNGVSINSNT
+1554 FSHVVNGVTITSNT
-1568 VKTTTPELVI
+1568 VKTTTPEPVI
-1578 PPTPPTPKPEVPGTP
+1578 PPTPPTPKSEVPGTP
-1593 IPTPVPPQTPGRV
+1593 IPTPVLPQTPGPV
-1606 ASLPQTGEAASLLGL
+1606 ASLPQTGETTSLLGL

-1638 KQVGS
+1638 EDLES
-1643 EDSYA
+1643 EDSHA

>member
-67 MDNPATNLPEAQ
+67 TDNSATNLPEAQ

-130 LGTTQTAEET
+130 LGTSQTAEET

-153 QVSELDQVAAQYQ
+153 QVSELDQVTAQYQ

-220 RVTDKTITSGDGTS
+220 TVTDKTITSGDGTS

-320 KDKEAQ
+320 KDKQAQ

-372 IQKGEEGYI
+372 IRKGEEGYI

-395 PQALHGAVTRNPDRI
+395 PQAQHGAATRNPDHI
-410 LSKGDA
+410 ISTGNA

-443 FNYSNLQNASFAGKK
+443 FNYSNLQNASFASKK

-589 TSSRYAYKGSI
+589 TSSRYAYKGAI

-652 NLDPVPDSLTY
+652 NLDPVPDPLTY

-686 NPVEEP
+686 SPVEEP

-704 PVFEKMPTPPTVP
+704 PVYEKTPTPPAVP

-725 LATKPGIHKEVE
+725 LATQPGIHKEVE
-737 NSDRVSIDKTQVAK
+737 NSDRVSIDKSLVAK
-751 GSPVNYPLEVGDLSS
+751 ASPVNYPLEVGDLSS

-771 TSLIFEDYLPAGYVL
+771 TNLIFEDYLPAGYVL
-786 NATTTEEHNTVYE
+786 NATTTEEHNTAYE

-827 SYRLTVPVLYGMV
+827 SYRLTAPVLYGTV

-873 TPGDGTTTTLIIPDK
+873 TPGDGTTTTLIIPEK

-953 VTTLDGKALS
+953 VTTLDGKTLS

-986 AKISPKGAFQVIVP
+986 AKISLKGAFQVIVP

-1063 MKKNLNADQVD
+1063 MKKNLNADHVD
-1074 VNGQAML
+1074 INGQAML

-1102 TQDAIAKGFYFVD
+1102 TKDAIAKGFYFVD

-1129 QVVTATGQVVSDM
+1129 QVVTQEGKIVSDLM
-1142 LIETYQNLEE
+1142 IDTYQNLEE
-1152 APAGLK
+1152 APDSLK
-1158 EALRAKKI
+1158 AAFLAKKI
-1166 SPKGVFQVFRP
+1166 SPKGAFQVFRP
-1177 KANEAFYETYV
+1177 KDNQAFYETYV

-1202 KDNLYNSGHT
+1202 KDNLYNSGHI

-1230 VSNFIPIVRP
+1230 VSNFIPIVTP
-1240 KKSNTNDKGVTI
+1240 KKVNTNDKGVTI

-1301 QPDGIQIVDGQGQ
+1301 NPEGIQVIDGQGQ
-1314 AVKGLSVKVYAFL
+1314 AVKGLSVKVYASL
-1327 TEAPKAVQE
+1327 TESPKAVQE

-1401 AYVTDTVVNN
+1401 AYVTETIVNN
-1411 VPKLD
+1411 VPKID

-1423 DLSHKDQSLDGKEIT
+1423 DLSHKEQSLDGKEIA
-1438 LNQVLNYRLQ
+1438 LNQVFNYRLQ

-1455 RATALTDYR
+1455 RATDLTDYR

-1475 YDGVYQAYLMRD
+1475 YDGVYQAYLMTD
-1487 VTLVDGTVLKAG
+1487 VTLIDGTVLKSG
-1499 TEVTKYTLQTVNTK
+1499 TEVTEYTLQTVNTK

-1522 KAFLTSISDESTF
+1522 KDFLTSISDESAF
-1535 QADVYLQVKRIAAG
+1535 QADIYLQVKRIAAG

-1554 FSHIVNGVSINSNT
+1554 FSHIVNGVSITSNT
-1568 VKTTTPELVI
+1568 VKMTTPELVI

-1593 IPTPVPPQTPGRV
+1593 IPTPVPPQTPGLV